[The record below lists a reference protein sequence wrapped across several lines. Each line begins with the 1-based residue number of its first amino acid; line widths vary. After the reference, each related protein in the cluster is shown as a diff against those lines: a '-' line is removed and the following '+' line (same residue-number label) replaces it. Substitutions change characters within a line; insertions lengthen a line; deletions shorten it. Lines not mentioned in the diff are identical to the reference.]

1 MNTTRVELKAPS
13 PERISQTLVQ
23 GFLYACTDSLG
34 LSRGLSVVAYE
45 FPDERVVGFYMIPD
59 AHMSVHCIDGELLVE
74 LFTAIPVDLDLLR
87 DFTAEYFN
95 LPQMEM
101 N

>member
-1 MNTTRVELKAPS
+1 MNATRVELKAPA
-13 PERISQTLVQ
+13 PAAVSQMLVQ

-34 LSRGLSVVAYE
+34 LSRGLSVVAYQW
-45 FPDERVVGFYMIPD
+45 PDGRIAGFYMIPD
-59 AHMSVHCIDGELLVE
+59 AHMSVHLIDGELLVE

-87 DFTAEYFN
+87 DFTTEYFN